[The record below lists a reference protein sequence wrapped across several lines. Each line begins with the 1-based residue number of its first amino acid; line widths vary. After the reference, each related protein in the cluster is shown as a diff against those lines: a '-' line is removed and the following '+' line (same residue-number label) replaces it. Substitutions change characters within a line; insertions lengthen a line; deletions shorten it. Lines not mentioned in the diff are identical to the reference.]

1 MQYNLNTSLTK
12 ALNYISVFFV
22 KKMPHKVN
30 KFDSAEKI
38 LVVLFYKGVEI

>member
-12 ALNYISVFFV
+12 PFNYIPLFFV